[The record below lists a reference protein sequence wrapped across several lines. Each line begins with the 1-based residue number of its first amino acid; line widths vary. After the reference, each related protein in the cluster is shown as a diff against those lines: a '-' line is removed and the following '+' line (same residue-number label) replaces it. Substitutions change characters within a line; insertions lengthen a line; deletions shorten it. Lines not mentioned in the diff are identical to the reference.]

1 MHTRSHTCYSIPEG
15 GSVRSSI
22 LGPSALNLHKGS
34 TQIFIISTE
43 VCCLYTNFLAIQNI
57 AALIFYLW
65 NKKRA
70 SVHPSKRETKSK
82 FIRKT
87 WNINHLVFLLNQI
100 YNNSSILLKHFAMYF
115 DPKLFDPLSMNTWY
129 PYIKRQIICY
139 IFNGNL

>member
-15 GSVRSSI
+15 GSVPSSI
-22 LGPSALNLHKGS
+22 LGPSAFNLHKGS
-34 TQIFIISTE
+34 TQIFIISAE
-43 VCCLYTNFLAIQNI
+43 VCCLYINFLAIQNT

-70 SVHPSKRETKSK
+70 SVRSSKRGTKSK
-82 FIRKT
+82 FTRKT
-87 WNINHLVFLLNQI
+87 WNINHLIFLLNQI
-100 YNNSSILLKHFAMYF
+100 YNNSSILLKHLAMYF
-115 DPKLFDPLSMNTWY
+115 DPKLFDPLSMNAWY